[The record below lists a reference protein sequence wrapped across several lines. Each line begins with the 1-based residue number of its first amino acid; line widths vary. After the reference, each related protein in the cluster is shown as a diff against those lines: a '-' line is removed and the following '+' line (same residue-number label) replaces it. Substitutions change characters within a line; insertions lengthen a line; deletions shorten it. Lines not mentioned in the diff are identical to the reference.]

1 MALEKIRI
9 FQIVVELLCLAVFA
23 VQISSVVRKFL
34 GHATLDSMESI
45 DEIELPLP
53 SVTIC
58 PGQAWKERKVMATHE
73 AFMNNSYRKHEIFDN
88 ETIEQFEQNQVNLKP
103 TFSYR

>member
-34 GHATLDSMESI
+34 GHATLDSTESI
-45 DEIELPLP
+45 DETELQLP

-58 PGQAWKERKVMATHE
+58 PGQAWKERKVMATYQ
-73 AFMNNSYRKHEIFDN
+73 AFMDNSFRLHEIFDN
-88 ETIEQFEQNQVNLKP
+88 ETLEQFEQNNFDLKP
-103 TFSYR
+103 IFSYR